1 MKSLLEK
8 EIKWADIKTALVDVG
23 PFGVF
28 MSLFKKKEKEVPQ
41 TYRTV
46 SPSFKIAPNAEFFDG
61 VERIGGTAGEA
72 GIAGTSGAAGTA
84 GTGGTFGVSSDSKIL
99 KVQRNLTGFKRAYG
113 GTTGV
118 ALDMVKR
125 ALVAD
130 LIEEAVKRKAVTFR
144 PYTKI
149 NEFGVEEHFME
160 ANVKIFEK

>member
-28 MSLFKKKEKEVPQ
+28 MSLFKKKEKEAPQ
-41 TYRTV
+41 TYHTV
-46 SPSFKIAPNAEFFDG
+46 SPSFKIAPNAEFSDWWG
-61 VERIGGTAGEA
+61 ERIGGTAGEA
-72 GIAGTSGAAGTA
+72 GMAGTSGAAGTS
-84 GTGGTFGVSSDSKIL
+84 GQVISSGSKIL

-113 GTTGV
+113 STDGF
-118 ALDMVKR
+118 ALDLVKR
-125 ALVAD
+125 TLVAD

>member
-28 MSLFKKKEKEVPQ
+28 MNLFKKKEKEVPQ

-46 SPSFKIAPNAEFFDG
+46 SPSFKIAPNAEFFDWKF
-61 VERIGGTAGEA
+61 EKIGGTAGEA
-72 GIAGTSGAAGTA
+72 GMFGTSGAAGTS
-84 GTGGTFGVSSDSKIL
+84 GSPGISSGSKIL
-99 KVQRNLTGFKRAYG
+99 KVQRNLKGFKRAYG
-113 GTTGV
+113 DTGGF
-118 ALDMVKR
+118 ALDMIKR

-144 PYTKI
+144 PYTKM